1 MDLTLDQMAS
11 VYWHVA
17 YENLLSTTTCARVR
31 ALYNQGT
38 TYDSSSSTQAQYGV
52 FYIYDETAISSQ
64 IISNLLSNEVYSYV
78 LCPANQLDMMGTATT
93 GTFTTSDNT
102 ARPDQ
107 VTITFTKPITRNQ
120 LTILVCLFNTELQV
134 PDRNVVAM
142 DGTSCAQASVFD
154 DFSSFNYQAVTI
166 NIYGDRASDFT
177 SATSTLLN
185 QYVTSVQ
192 GNTPS
197 DFLTAFNTALRSAS
211 LTNLYQSIT
220 LVVGPTYSLPVID
233 TGSDLTITANSSSI
247 TVKGFKLSSGAGVFY
262 AVASTDLT
270 NAPTPAQ
277 IQGSLDSTS
286 STVSSANVFFASD
299 SVSLTL
305 TGLLPSTTYNI
316 YYYASTADRT
326 QYARVTSVNYVQK
339 ATTKASTVSA
349 GRLEISVFFTAL
361 LALLAF
367 LL

>member
-1 MDLTLDQMAS
+1 
-11 VYWHVA
+11 
-17 YENLLSTTTCARVR
+17 
-31 ALYNQGT
+31 
-38 TYDSSSSTQAQYGV
+38 
-52 FYIYDETAISSQ
+52 
-64 IISNLLSNEVYSYV
+64 
-78 LCPANQLDMMGTATT
+78 
-93 GTFTTSDNT
+93 
-102 ARPDQ
+102 
-107 VTITFTKPITRNQ
+107 
-120 LTILVCLFNTELQV
+120 
-134 PDRNVVAM
+134 M

-233 TGSDLTITANSSSI
+233 TSSDLTITANSSSI

-286 STVSSANVFFASD
+286 STVSSANVFFVSD

-305 TGLLPSTTYNI
+305 TGLLPSTPYII

-349 GRLEISVFFTAL
+349 GRLEISVLFTAL